1 MPSAQFI
8 SSVAA
13 NLAYWCD
20 HEGLADPR
28 AWPALDRERRNLFQ
42 AVEYGLQLPQTW
54 SAAAD
59 LALKSYTYVFERGY
73 WSEWTPVLEQ
83 ALSACPDENSAVKWR
98 LAQQL
103 GSFYRRLRRLDDAE
117 AFHEQAE
124 AVARSLGDPLLV
136 ARAQLGL
143 GRVHFRRRHYDQA
156 ERYARLALAGFEAL
170 GTCLNLVANTCN
182 LLGNI
187 AVGRGDYDESTEH
200 FYRARDLFRQA
211 QVPIELGRTNVNLY
225 EALGRLGRTQEAL
238 ALFEEAATI
247 FSTYDLYLERSRLYV
262 NLGFL
267 HYSQDDLAQAEAA
280 FREAYTPAIRRA
292 GPIYLRSLIEMN
304 LGNLLLLKG
313 AFEESRTYFLSAVAG
328 FRQTN
333 ARAMLANSL
342 DGLAEIA
349 MVTGKNEEA
358 LALYEE
364 ALAIVT
370 AIPEDA
376 FANRMEKRFRGLL
389 EELQTKSSGGH

>member
-143 GRVHFRRRHYDQA
+143 GRVHFRRR
-156 ERYARLALAGFEAL
+156 
-170 GTCLNLVANTCN
+170 
-182 LLGNI
+182 
-187 AVGRGDYDESTEH
+187 
-200 FYRARDLFRQA
+200 
-211 QVPIELGRTNVNLY
+211 
-225 EALGRLGRTQEAL
+225 
-238 ALFEEAATI
+238 
-247 FSTYDLYLERSRLYV
+247 
-262 NLGFL
+262 
-267 HYSQDDLAQAEAA
+267 
-280 FREAYTPAIRRA
+280 
-292 GPIYLRSLIEMN
+292 
-304 LGNLLLLKG
+304 
-313 AFEESRTYFLSAVAG
+313 
-328 FRQTN
+328 
-333 ARAMLANSL
+333 
-342 DGLAEIA
+342 
-349 MVTGKNEEA
+349 
-358 LALYEE
+358 
-364 ALAIVT
+364 
-370 AIPEDA
+370 
-376 FANRMEKRFRGLL
+376 
-389 EELQTKSSGGH
+389 